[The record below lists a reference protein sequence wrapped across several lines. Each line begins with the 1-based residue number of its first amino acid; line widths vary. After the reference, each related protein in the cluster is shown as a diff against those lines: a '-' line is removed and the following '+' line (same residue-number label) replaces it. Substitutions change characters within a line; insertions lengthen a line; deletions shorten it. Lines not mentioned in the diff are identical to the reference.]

1 MQLKK
6 NVSWVMGVVV
16 GVVVVGFCFV
26 VLLATLPKPSAPEAK
41 FEQGEPSS
49 SCWESRPSAAQSRPM
64 VAAER
69 QIEHAEA
76 KPIVAM
82 PPSDSSASATPQLSD
97 LCSVGST
104 YQRRPEPHSVQHHGC
119 PLMLVCSAVSVS

>member
-1 MQLKK
+1 MK
-6 NVSWVMGVVV
+6 NVSWAVVV
-16 GVVVVGFCFV
+16 VAVGFCFV

-69 QIEHAEA
+69 QNEHAEA
-76 KPIVAM
+76 KPIVAAAS
-82 PPSDSSASATPQLSD
+82 PSASSASATPQLSD